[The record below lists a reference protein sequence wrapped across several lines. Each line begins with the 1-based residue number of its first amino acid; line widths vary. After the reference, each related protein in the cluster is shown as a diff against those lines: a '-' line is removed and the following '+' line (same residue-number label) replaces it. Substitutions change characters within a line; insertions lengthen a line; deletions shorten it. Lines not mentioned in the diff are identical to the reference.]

1 MLCPLRRQGL
11 TRWGNLCVAFVAFLG
26 SVGIFTVS
34 MWIAYQRMQQFGVA
48 MFANLNGLPFAC
60 GLLLLVGSIRAVRL
74 AYMNW
79 HKSAVLYENGIAV
92 SGLRGVKAW
101 QWREISRVMTT
112 VSRCF
117 SFGIYTGTRYKMTL
131 ERGRGER
138 ITLDDNF
145 ENIAAL
151 VSQVR
156 NALIP
161 RLYERYIRVFNQGRT
176 VTVGGVS
183 IDLLRG
189 MRIGDDVV
197 PWAMVYK
204 IILKDGVLQI
214 NIRRSEKS
222 VSIKRLHLDRI
233 PNAEVMLMI
242 VDQFVEIN
250 R

>member
-11 TRWGNLCVAFVAFLG
+11 TRWGNLCIAVVAFLG

-34 MWIAYQRMQQFGVA
+34 MWTACQRMQQFGVA
-48 MFANLNGLPFAC
+48 MFANLSGLPFVC
-60 GLLLLVGSIRAVRL
+60 GLLLLVGSIHAARL

-92 SGLRGVKAW
+92 SGLRGVQAW
-101 QWREISRVMTT
+101 QWREISRVMTA
-112 VSRCF
+112 VSRC
-117 SFGIYTGTRYKMTL
+117 SSIGIYTGTRYKVTL

-138 ITLDDNF
+138 ITLDNNF

-156 NALIP
+156 DALIP
-161 RLYERYIRVFNQGRT
+161 RLYERYIHVFNQGKA
-176 VTVGGVS
+176 VTFGDVS
-183 IDLLRG
+183 IDRLKG
-189 MRIGDDVV
+189 MRIGADVV
-197 PWAMVYK
+197 PWTMVYK

-214 NIRRSEKS
+214 NIRRPKKS
-222 VSIKRLHLDRI
+222 VSTKRLHLDRI